1 MNTHLS
7 RDEFDALE
15 EINRTPKAAR
25 GAGTTK
31 YSVCV
36 ARNSK
41 RLVGIKFLA
50 HRKDGSFMLT
60 EKGAEALF
68 VKNCIAGLRA
78 LAADASIKLDA
89 DVANF
94 LGRKGY
100 IAAPGANGAFEVTP
114 RGEECLADIASNP

>member
-15 EINRTPKAAR
+15 EVANTPKAYK
-25 GAGTTK
+25 GAQPPK
-31 YSVCV
+31 PSVCV

-50 HRKDGSFMLT
+50 HRKDGTFTLT

-78 LAADASIKLDA
+78 LAAAPNTKLAS
-89 DVANF
+89 DVATF

-100 IAAPGANGAFEVTP
+100 IASTESGGFAITP
-114 RGEECLADIASNP
+114 RGQECLTDIALNP

>member
-15 EINRTPKAAR
+15 EISHAQK
-25 GAGTTK
+25 GAK
-31 YSVCV
+31 LSVCV

-41 RLVGIKFLA
+41 RLVGIKFLTM
-50 HRKDGSFMLT
+50 RKDGSFVLT

-68 VKNCIAGLRA
+68 VKKCIAGLRA
-78 LAADASIKLDA
+78 MSVDANTKLDA
-89 DVANF
+89 DVSTF

-100 IAAPGANGAFEVTP
+100 IVATATPGQFAITP
-114 RGEECLADIASNP
+114 RGEECLADIALNP

>member
-15 EINRTPKAAR
+15 EVANTPKAYK
-25 GAGTTK
+25 GSQPPQP
-31 YSVCV
+31 SVCV

-50 HRKDGSFMLT
+50 HRKDGTFTLT
-60 EKGAEALF
+60 EAGAQALF

-78 LAADASIKLDA
+78 LAADTNTKLA
-89 DVANF
+89 NDVATF

-100 IAAPGANGAFEVTP
+100 VAATESGGFAITP
-114 RGEECLADIASNP
+114 RGQECLTDIALNP